1 MQCLAAGPADKV
13 DTFAKD
19 AAYTGKVPNMNTHHF
34 HIALGNL
41 KKAADCLAVLINGF
55 CIGYKEITVCDFS
68 PSSLT
73 DNGHITCAAECQT
86 AAFAA
91 KIQFDRIVQSK
102 RTCHRNL
109 RRQGDGR
116 ILGLQSIFQ
125 FFKCR
130 NLHRRICRR
139 ICNRSRKRI
148 RRIVLHRFRRIA
160 VCHIQRITNH
170 NDRFLSK
177 GRDSKDTHAQSQDQ
191 NYRNEFR
198 YCFHICSP
206 SLS

>member
-1 MQCLAAGPADKV
+1 MERLAAGPAYKV
-13 DTFAKD
+13 NAFTEDTSFTD
-19 AAYTGKVPNMNTHHF
+19 EVPNMDVRHLYTAF
-34 HIALGNL
+34 GNL
-41 KKAADCLAVLINGF
+41 QIASDCLAVFINRRGIGHEQIAVGNLCTGSRAHNC
-55 CIGYKEITVCDFS
+55 CITGTVEI
-68 PSSLT
+68 
-73 DNGHITCAAECQT
+73 QT